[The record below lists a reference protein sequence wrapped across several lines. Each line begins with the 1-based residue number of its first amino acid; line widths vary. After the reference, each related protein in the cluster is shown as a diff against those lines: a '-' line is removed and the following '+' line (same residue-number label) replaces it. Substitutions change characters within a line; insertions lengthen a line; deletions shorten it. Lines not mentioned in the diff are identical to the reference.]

1 MDTSS
6 PPILPND
13 VQNEST
19 SSVIL
24 YATATTT
31 PQFNQQP
38 VSVDTQ
44 DDLSQYNYDH
54 KDKQTIARE
63 NQFNLEGKNTAIRRK
78 KKNPRMYTDSFAITC
93 WSNVTNGNYVE
104 FDTFRSKGTHS
115 DPNCS
120 STPINPF
127 LDVSNRSIRKII
139 VRAQAEERRKRT
151 DEIADKVLCIAE
163 TSVSRAMEEIRK
175 ILPYEFMQHS
185 DKLLQIFQLC
195 QQTIPRTATTH
206 TDAVVSAWLRDYFRH
221 PKRPKC
227 LVIIGPTSTGK
238 TSFPLSLPGRV
249 CYFKGRLCLNT
260 WSDDARYLVF
270 DDIPW
275 DEFENRNFPS
285 KKDLL
290 SANGA
295 VAVTDKYQPTVTIN
309 VIMPSIVLLNPGDE
323 GSLTAIPVTEQ
334 EQRQAKYWT
343 KRAVVY

>member
-1 MDTSS
+1 MLYIVYVLV
-6 PPILPND
+6 P
-13 VQNEST
+13 QEST

-93 WSNVTNGNYVE
+93 WSNVTKEKLLECTVGGFDRASIQYVCVMSE
-104 FDTFRSKGTHS
+104 IGTKQ
-115 DPNCS
+115 
-120 STPINPF
+120 T
-127 LDVSNRSIRKII
+127 R
-139 VRAQAEERRKRT
+139 
-151 DEIADKVLCIAE
+151 
-163 TSVSRAMEEIRK
+163 
-175 ILPYEFMQHS
+175 
-185 DKLLQIFQLC
+185 LLQIFQLC
-195 QQTIPRTATTH
+195 QQTIPRTTTTH